1 MSDQPDPTGP
11 TRSKTSSTDND
22 WLDELPDA
30 YGVAQAA
37 IDMSLAPV
45 KAEENRLATYRQDK
59 LKELENELFA
69 ENLAILHDMAFFRDI
84 EPDCEEPPE
93 QWVVELGAEQAK
105 KRLRI
110 AKAAWM
116 SAKEAPVALAVSK
129 SIAMGIIKA
138 RATEK
143 AGPRSLNVA
152 LVHMVA
158 PPVQFE
164 ERELEEKK

>member
-1 MSDQPDPTGP
+1 MA
-11 TRSKTSSTDND
+11 RSALET
-22 WLDELPDA
+22 A
-30 YGVAQAA
+30 
-37 IDMSLAPV
+37 LAPIE
-45 KAEENRLATYRQDK
+45 KDALNFAAKRQDK

-69 ENLAILHDMAFFRDI
+69 ENMAIMRDMACFRDI
-84 EPDCEEPPE
+84 DPDCEEPPE
-93 QWVVELGAEQAK
+93 QWVTEVGPIEAR

-110 AKAAWM
+110 AKAAWL

-129 SIAMGIIKA
+129 SITMGIIKA

-158 PPVQFE
+158 PASQFE